1 MPYPPALVAHA
12 VVTATAA
19 QPEAIQIRQ
28 IAEVGVEDDG
38 GGDIAGRAG
47 TVVAVVATSVWCL
60 AAIGSPALA
69 ITAACAATAAILA
82 VVR

>member
-1 MPYPPALVAHA
+1 M
-12 VVTATAA
+12 
-19 QPEAIQIRQ
+19 
-28 IAEVGVEDDG
+28 EDDG
-38 GGDIAGRAG
+38 GGDVAGRAG

-82 VVR
+82 IVR

>member
-1 MPYPPALVAHA
+1 LRTPLLP
-12 VVTATAA
+12 
-19 QPEAIQIRQ
+19 QPQTSPKRFRFRQ
-28 IAEVGVEDDG
+28 IAGIGVEDDG

-82 VVR
+82 IVR

>member
-1 MPYPPALVAHA
+1 M
-12 VVTATAA
+12 
-19 QPEAIQIRQ
+19 
-28 IAEVGVEDDG
+28 EDDG

-69 ITAACAATAAILA
+69 ITAACAATGRDPGDRPLRKACPR
-82 VVR
+82 VRIRTAS